1 VGLGYVKA
9 GRDVCGTRVPEGFK
23 TQEKREDMT
32 MINKTLQSATRTPH
46 SNLEDPMSTSC
57 SKTALQKCY
66 RCKVAGHDIKGKV
79 DRELRKTK
87 HVKDQEAGWDVFIC
101 IYCISSGSC
110 FCTPFKN

>member
-1 VGLGYVKA
+1 
-9 GRDVCGTRVPEGFK
+9 
-23 TQEKREDMT
+23 
-32 MINKTLQSATRTPH
+32 
-46 SNLEDPMSTSC
+46 MSTSC

-110 FCTPFKN
+110 FCTPFKKLRKCPHCQSSGNSGTEVGTLLLFEWSRGLWMRCHEG